1 MWLSDNILSDSSIF
15 SQARFAR
22 QFQIIFF
29 LDNHVENN
37 KILSENRDTLN
48 VMSEELLV
56 REPLLQHEIQ
66 SIIDGSTLPDFVK
79 KVKRTNK
86 ERLREIE
93 KLKSEDDTE
102 KSGSDDTSP
111 DLSPAT

>member
-37 KILSENRDTLN
+37 KILSENNIISKTIWKLLSWNNIISKTIWKILSANNIISKTL
-48 VMSEELLV
+48 
-56 REPLLQHEIQ
+56 
-66 SIIDGSTLPDFVK
+66 
-79 KVKRTNK
+79 
-86 ERLREIE
+86 
-93 KLKSEDDTE
+93 LKI
-102 KSGSDDTSP
+102 
-111 DLSPAT
+111 